1 MKIRPLDDKVL
12 IEPVEIDER
21 IGSLVIPEMAK
32 EKPLMGIVLAIGND
46 AGDLIPAMGRLFS
59 VGDRV
64 LFGKYAGQEVKLN
77 EKKCLLISREDLL
90 AVIEDEVKA

>member
-21 IGSLVIPEMAK
+21 VGSLVIPEMAK
-32 EKPLMGIVLAIGND
+32 EKPLIGIILAIGND
-46 AGDLIPAMGRLFS
+46 TGDLTPTMSRLFS

-90 AVIEDEVKA
+90 AVIEDEVEA